1 MIVYNLTI
9 KVSWGILDNWLPW
22 ELQEHIPAVM
32 GTGSFDDYKFYR
44 LLDEDETE
52 GPTFVLQY
60 FTSSLERY
68 EQYVIEHASRHRQ
81 EGLDKWGDGFIAFRT
96 LMSSY
101 EPGSPLR

>member
-9 KVSWGILDNWLPW
+9 KVSWGILDRWLPW

-32 GTGSFDDYKFYR
+32 ATQLFDEYKFYR

-60 FTSSLERY
+60 FTGAMERY
-68 EQYVIEHASRHRQ
+68 ERYIIEFAAGFRQ

-96 LMSSY
+96 LM
-101 EPGSPLR
+101 EEVG

>member
-32 GTGSFDDYKFYR
+32 ATELFDDYKFYR

-60 FTSSLERY
+60 FTGSLERY
-68 EQYVIEHASRHRQ
+68 EQYITGYASRFRQ

-96 LMSSY
+96 LMSLY
-101 EPGSPLR
+101 DPGS

>member
-22 ELQEHIPAVM
+22 EIQEHIPAVM
-32 GTGSFDDYKFYR
+32 ATKLFDDYKFYR
-44 LLDEDETE
+44 LLDEDEVE

-68 EQYVIEHASRHRQ
+68 EQYVIEYASRLRQ
-81 EGLDKWGDGFIAFRT
+81 DGLDKWGDGFIAFRT
-96 LMSSY
+96 LM
-101 EPGSPLR
+101 EEMQ